1 VGKVFIFLVVIYL
14 IERRLSGEG
23 TVAFTVG
30 DNYSFKDVQR
40 RYKTLN
46 PAEKGLTQ
54 GGFLNP
60 SRGAPSTL
68 IRAIFAR
75 REINGPLDNLLFISG
90 DNAHRNYLE
99 RLRKVQIERSPFL
112 YFKEMIGRW
121 SYMGQCKVER
131 LLEPDSEALAVL
143 LGERGCTLKRIG
155 DSDGET
161 LWQLTVSGGQGF
173 IRPRKL
179 EFVAVLQLDAEA

>member
-1 VGKVFIFLVVIYL
+1 M
-14 IERRLSGEG
+14 
-23 TVAFTVG
+23 AFTVG
-30 DNYSFKDVQR
+30 DNYSFKDIQR
-40 RYKTLN
+40 RYKTLK

-60 SRGAPSTL
+60 SCGSPSTL

-75 REINGPLDNLLFISG
+75 RENNGPLDNFLFISG
-90 DNAHRNYLE
+90 DNANRNYLE
-99 RLRKVQIERSPFL
+99 RLHKVQIERSSFL
-112 YFKEMIGRW
+112 YFKETIGKW
-121 SYMGQCKVER
+121 SYMGQYKVER

-143 LGERGCTLKRIG
+143 LGEIGCKLKMIG

-161 LWQLTVSGGQGF
+161 LWQLTVPGGQGF

-179 EFVAVLQLDAEA
+179 EFVGVLQPDTEAQ